1 MKLYVLRHG
10 EAEPHAPSD
19 AARRLTPRGAAEVR
33 TVTLACAQRLA
44 GLQRVVTSPYQRA
57 RQTAAELMRTLNF
70 AGELLVETAL
80 TPAGDARQVATL
92 IDALGGEALLL
103 VSHQPLV
110 GELLCYLTD
119 REDLASMD
127 TSCLAALDIT
137 ACGRGGARLLWL
149 ERPLG

>member
-10 EAEPHAPSD
+10 AAEPLALSD
-19 AARRLTPRGAAEVR
+19 AARRLTPRGEAEVR
-33 TVTLACAQRLA
+33 AVALACAQRLV
-44 GLQRVVTSPYQRA
+44 GLQRIVTSPYQRA

-70 AGELLVETAL
+70 AGELLVEAAL
-80 TPAGDARQVATL
+80 TPAGDAGQVATL
-92 IDALGGEALLL
+92 IDARGGETLL

-127 TSCLAALDIT
+127 TANLAALDIT
-137 ACGRGGARLLWL
+137 ACARGGARLLWL
-149 ERPLG
+149 ERPSG

>member
-10 EAEPHAPSD
+10 AAEPLALSD
-19 AARRLTPRGAAEVR
+19 AARRLTPRGEAEVR
-33 TVTLACAQRLA
+33 AVALACEQRLA
-44 GLQRVVTSPYQRA
+44 GLQRIVTSPYQRA

-70 AGELLVETAL
+70 AGELLVEAAL
-80 TPAGDARQVATL
+80 TPAGDAGQVATL
-92 IDALGGEALLL
+92 IDALGGETLL

-127 TSCLAALDIT
+127 TANLAALDIT
-137 ACGRGGARLLWL
+137 ACARGGARLLWL
-149 ERPLG
+149 ERPSG

>member
-10 EAEPHAPSD
+10 EAEPLAPSD
-19 AARRLTPRGAAEVR
+19 AARRLTSRGEAEVR
-33 TVTLACAQRLA
+33 AVTQACAQRLA

-70 AGELLVETAL
+70 SGEFLVEAAL
-80 TPAGDARQVATL
+80 TPAGDAGQVAAL

-110 GELLCYLTD
+110 GELLRYLTD
-119 REDLASMD
+119 REDAGPMG
-127 TSCLAALDIT
+127 TACLAALDIT
-137 ACGRGGARLLWL
+137 ACARGGARLLWL
-149 ERPLG
+149 ERPPG

>member
-10 EAEPHAPSD
+10 AAEPLALSD
-19 AARRLTPRGAAEVR
+19 AARRLTPRGEAEVR
-33 TVTLACAQRLA
+33 AVALACAQRLV
-44 GLQRVVTSPYQRA
+44 GLQRIVTSPYQRA

-70 AGELLVETAL
+70 AGELLVEAAL
-80 TPAGDARQVATL
+80 TPAGDAGQVATL
-92 IDALGGEALLL
+92 IDALGGETLL

-127 TSCLAALDIT
+127 TANLAALDIT
-137 ACGRGGARLLWL
+137 ACARGGARLLWL
-149 ERPLG
+149 ERPSG